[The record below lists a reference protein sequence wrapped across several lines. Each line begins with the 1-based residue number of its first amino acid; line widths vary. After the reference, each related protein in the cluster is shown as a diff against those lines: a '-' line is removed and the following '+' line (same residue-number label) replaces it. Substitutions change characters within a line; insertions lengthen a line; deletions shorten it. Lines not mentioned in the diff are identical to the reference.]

1 MSKEAIQAV
10 VHELESLPDT
20 DQGLVLTF
28 VAKLRQQRRATNVVS
43 AGNQSA
49 LAMKDGLPV
58 FTGRFEGL
66 DKDWVQVAR
75 EEHDD
80 ALMQAALGQ
89 TTRP

>member
-1 MSKEAIQAV
+1 
-10 VHELESLPDT
+10 
-20 DQGLVLTF
+20 
-28 VAKLRQQRRATNVVS
+28 
-43 AGNQSA
+43 
-49 LAMKDGLPV
+49 MKDGLPV